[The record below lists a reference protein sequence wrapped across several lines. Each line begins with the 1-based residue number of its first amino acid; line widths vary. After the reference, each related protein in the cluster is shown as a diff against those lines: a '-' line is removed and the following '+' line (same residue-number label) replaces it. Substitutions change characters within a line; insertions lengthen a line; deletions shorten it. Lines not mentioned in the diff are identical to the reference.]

1 MNSTVKLFEVRDQGT
16 FMPVMALKMH
26 AESAPESWLMARAG
40 YGHDPMSHL
49 DYVLFAPIDG
59 SVIGEINY
67 NWSKW
72 ATHTRLQAHRFIEE
86 HWDEL
91 KSGDVIDIEY
101 IMGKTAEP
109 VESEIGRSWDRFIP

>member
-40 YGHDPMSHL
+40 YGPDAMSHQ

-59 SVIGEINY
+59 SAIGEINY

-72 ATHTRLQAHRFIEE
+72 DSRTRLQAHRFIEE

-91 KSGDVIDIEY
+91 KSGDVVDVEY
-101 IMGKTAEP
+101 ILGKTAEP
-109 VESEIGRSWDRFIP
+109 ARSEMGEWAL